1 MKIVNRRRMND
12 EGSHNIWRSYSDMMS
27 GLLLLFV
34 LIMAVCLMQ
43 AQKNY
48 NDRLA
53 EQATRIKTQD
63 ELDKTQ
69 EELSQRESEVEAQ
82 SLTLTD
88 LQSALETQAA
98 TLAVRE
104 SELEVSQTTLSEAQA
119 TLTEAQKKLEEQQ
132 ALLTQQQTILSQQ
145 ESELEVRDAAL
156 VTSQQKLDEQT
167 QLMSEQQMKIDQI
180 IGVKA
185 DLIEALNNE
194 FSANQINVNID
205 PQTGAIVLDSS
216 VLFALRESE
225 LTDEGAQILY
235 QILPVYCQVLL
246 SEKYRDYVAEII
258 IDGYTDSQGDYLSNL
273 QLSQNRALAVASY
286 LLSISGSF
294 LDETSQL
301 QLQEKLTANGRS
313 ESNLIL
319 DENGVENRDASRRVE
334 VKFRLKDDEMIQ
346 ELSEILSGVQ
356 AGGTSAATPETV
368 AETAAPET
376 VEETAAPET
385 TAPETAAPETAAET
399 AAPEP
404 AEETAAPETAAPE
417 TTAPESTAETTASDT
432 VVQEISTPADVV
444 VLTDSGDTA
453 AQ

>member
-53 EQATRIKTQD
+53 EQASRMQTQD

-69 EELSQRESEVEAQ
+69 AELLQRESEVEAQ

-88 LQSALETQAA
+88 MQSALESQAIA
-98 TLAVRE
+98 LTTKE
-104 SELEVSQTTLSEAQA
+104 SELDAAQL
-119 TLTEAQKKLEEQQ
+119 TLTDSQKKVEEQQ
-132 ALLTQQQTILSQQ
+132 ALLADQQSLLAQQ

-156 VTSQQKLDEQT
+156 VANQQKLDEQT

-185 DLIEALNNE
+185 DLIESLNKE
-194 FSANQINVNID
+194 FSDNQINVNID
-205 PQTGAIVLDSS
+205 SQTGAIVLDSS

-225 LTDEGAQILY
+225 LTEEGAQILY
-235 QILPVYCQVLL
+235 QILPVYCEVLL
-246 SEKYRDYVAEII
+246 SDQYRDYVAEII

-273 QLSQNRALAVASY
+273 ELSQNRAFAVASY

-294 LDETSQL
+294 MDPDSEKA
-301 QLQEKLTANGRS
+301 LQEKLTANGRS

-319 DENGVENRDASRRVE
+319 DENGNEDRDASRRVE

-346 ELSEILSGVQ
+346 ELSEIL
-356 AGGTSAATPETV
+356 AGAESAAGERAAAQT
-368 AETAAPET
+368 AETT
-376 VEETAAPET
+376 APET
-385 TAPETAAPETAAET
+385 TAPETAAA
-399 AAPEP
+399 
-404 AEETAAPETAAPE
+404 ETAAPETAAPE
-417 TTAPESTAETTASDT
+417 AAADTAQTSAGTIASVETAAAG
-432 VVQEISTPADVV
+432 VTPIEDITIPA
-444 VLTDSGDTA
+444 DTA
-453 AQ
+453 AQE

>member
-53 EQATRIKTQD
+53 EQASRMQTQD

-69 EELSQRESEVEAQ
+69 AALNQRESEVEAQ
-82 SLTLTD
+82 ALTLT
-88 LQSALETQAA
+88 QMQTALEVQANA
-98 TLAVRE
+98 LSTKE
-104 SELEVSQTTLSEAQA
+104 SELDSAQA
-119 TLTEAQKKLEEQQ
+119 TLTDAQAQVEEQQ
-132 ALLTQQQTILSQQ
+132 ALLTNQQNLLAQQ
-145 ESELEVRDAAL
+145 ESELALRDAAL
-156 VTSQQKLDEQT
+156 AASQQKLDEQT

-185 DLIEALNNE
+185 DLIEALNQE
-194 FSANQINVNID
+194 FAENQINVNID

-225 LTDEGAQILY
+225 LTEEGAQILY
-235 QILPVYCQVLL
+235 QILPVYCEVLM

-273 QLSQNRALAVASY
+273 ELSQNRAFAVASY
-286 LLSISGSF
+286 LLSISGTFMDADS
-294 LDETSQL
+294 EKA
-301 QLQEKLTANGRS
+301 LQEKLTANGRS

-319 DENGVENRDASRRVE
+319 DENGNENRDASRRVE

-346 ELSEILSGVQ
+346 ELSEILAGAGASASGTADISQ
-356 AGGTSAATPETV
+356 TSAPS
-368 AETAAPET
+368 ETAAPAEAADT
-376 VEETAAPET
+376 AQTAAPVEI
-385 TAPETAAPETAAET
+385 TAPA
-399 AAPEP
+399 
-404 AEETAAPETAAPE
+404 
-417 TTAPESTAETTASDT
+417 DT
-432 VVQEISTPADVV
+432 VAQE
-444 VLTDSGDTA
+444 
-453 AQ
+453 

>member
-53 EQATRIKTQD
+53 EQASRMQTQD

-69 EELSQRESEVEAQ
+69 AVLNQRESEVEAQ
-82 SLTLTD
+82 ALTLT
-88 LQSALETQAA
+88 QMQAALEDQANA
-98 TLAVRE
+98 LSVKE
-104 SELEVSQTTLSEAQA
+104 SELDSAQTTLTNAQ
-119 TLTEAQKKLEEQQ
+119 TQLEEQQ
-132 ALLTQQQTILSQQ
+132 AMLTDQQNLLTQQ
-145 ESELEVRDAAL
+145 ESELAQRDAAL
-156 VTSQQKLDEQT
+156 AASQQKLDEQT

-185 DLIEALNNE
+185 DLIEALNQE
-194 FSANQINVNID
+194 FAENQINVNID

-225 LTDEGAQILY
+225 LTEEGAQILY
-235 QILPVYCQVLL
+235 QILPVYCEVLM

-273 QLSQNRALAVASY
+273 ELSQNRAFAVAAY

-294 LDETSQL
+294 MDADSEKA
-301 QLQEKLTANGRS
+301 LQEKLTANGRS
-313 ESNLIL
+313 ESNLVM
-319 DENGVENRDASRRVE
+319 DENGNEDRDASRRVE

-346 ELSEILSGVQ
+346 ELSDILADAGAAASGTADAAQ
-356 AGGTSAATPETV
+356 TAAPAGTADTAQTAAP
-368 AETAAPET
+368 AETAPV
-376 VEETAAPET
+376 VEITAL
-385 TAPETAAPETAAET
+385 
-399 AAPEP
+399 
-404 AEETAAPETAAPE
+404 
-417 TTAPESTAETTASDT
+417 D
-432 VVQEISTPADVV
+432 
-444 VLTDSGDTA
+444 DTA
-453 AQ
+453 AQE